1 VWRKV
6 ESTQDYTGGVAVLRE
21 KASELDSSA
30 KRATSILDSVEQTLQ
45 QVLYCYTC
53 TCTSLLCGEYFD
65 RVNTT

>member
-30 KRATSILDSVEQTLQ
+30 KRATGILDSVEQTLQ
-45 QVLYCYTC
+45 QVL
-53 TCTSLLCGEYFD
+53 LLYI
-65 RVNTT
+65 